1 MGQER
6 DELRRAVEQAAEK
19 AMRKWDEWQRMR
31 PEERMAGALL
41 ADILGADWSD
51 VEPRDL
57 GGERVHDFDLVLHD
71 GRRIAVE
78 VTVDASPADRA
89 FFSALAETFPLEA
102 SLLQSSWSIGAD
114 PPGDDADDDKKAR
127 RHCSRM
133 AEELPAILEEAERLD
148 AVAEIAFVGSYSR
161 AVDTSPVR
169 GLKDRLR
176 ALGVT
181 RAEPVPAP
189 GDGAKISVDQGP
201 FAGWFGADS
210 ISEAVE
216 RHLWQRDDNYEKLI
230 QAKTG
235 EGRRADE
242 AHLLIWVPCGEPHRN
257 GAHAAARS
265 SMIELGDIPKPDL
278 KGVDAVWVAILG
290 ESNSKAGRPLLP
302 VLRLGTRGWSRYE
315 CVWQRSKPDTGP

>member
-1 MGQER
+1 
-6 DELRRAVEQAAEK
+6 
-19 AMRKWDEWQRMR
+19 
-31 PEERMAGALL
+31 MAGALL

-57 GGERVHDFDLVLHD
+57 GGERVHDFDLILRE

-102 SLLQSSWSIGAD
+102 PSLKSNWSIGAS
-114 PPGDDADDDKKAR
+114 PPGDNADDDKKAR
-127 RHCSRM
+127 RHCKRM
-133 AEELPAILEEAERLD
+133 AEELPAILEETERLD
-148 AVAEIAFVGSYSR
+148 AAADIAFVDSYSR
-161 AVDTSPVR
+161 ASDTAPVR

-176 ALGVT
+176 ALGVRVT
-181 RAEPVPAP
+181 QAKPLPAP

-201 FAGWFGADS
+201 FVVWSEADS

-216 RHLWQRDDNYEKLI
+216 RHLWQRDDNREKLI

-235 EGRRADE
+235 EDRRADE
-242 AHLLIWVPCGEPHRN
+242 AHLLIWVSYGEPHRN
-257 GAHAAARS
+257 VAPAVARRS
-265 SMIELGDIPKPDL
+265 RIELGGIPKPDL
-278 KGVDAVWVAILG
+278 GGIDAVWVAIH
-290 ESNSKAGRPLLP
+290 ETSNSKAGRPLLP
-302 VLRLGTRGWSRYE
+302 VLRLGADGWSRYE

>member
-1 MGQER
+1 MAAVSLLAKREEARLMTEPKDAGEARSVGRSLERGRVVGQER
-6 DELRRAVEQAAEK
+6 DELRTAAVRQAEN
-19 AMRKWDEWQRMR
+19 AMRKLGEWQRMR

-41 ADILGADWSD
+41 ADILGADWFD

-57 GGERVHDFDLVLHD
+57 GGERVHDFDLVRD

-102 SLLQSSWSIGAD
+102 PSLKSNWSIGAD

-127 RHCSRM
+127 RHCRQM

-148 AVAEIAFVGSYSR
+148 AAADIAFVDSYSR
-161 AVDTSPVR
+161 AADTGPVR

-176 ALGVT
+176 ALRVT
-181 RAEPVPAP
+181 RAESVPAP

-201 FAGWFGADS
+201 FVGWFGADS

-216 RHLWQRDDNYEKLI
+216 RHLWQRDDNHEKLI

-235 EGRRADE
+235 EDRRADE

-257 GAHAAARS
+257 AAHAAARS

-278 KGVDAVWVAILG
+278 RA
-290 ESNSKAGRPLLP
+290 
-302 VLRLGTRGWSRYE
+302 
-315 CVWQRSKPDTGP
+315 

>member
-1 MGQER
+1 
-6 DELRRAVEQAAEK
+6 
-19 AMRKWDEWQRMR
+19 MRKLDEWQRMR

-41 ADILGADWSD
+41 ADILGADWFD

-57 GGERVHDFDLVLHD
+57 GGKRVHDFDLVHK

-102 SLLQSSWSIGAD
+102 PSLKSSWSIGAS
-114 PPGDDADDDKKAR
+114 PPGDDADDDRKAR
-127 RHCSRM
+127 RHCKRM
-133 AEELPAILEEAERLD
+133 AEELPGILEEAERLD
-148 AVAEIAFVGSYSR
+148 AVADIAFVGSYPR
-161 AVDTSPVR
+161 AADTAPAR

-181 RAEPVPAP
+181 QAVPVPAP
-189 GDGAKISVDQGP
+189 GDGAKIYVDQGP
-201 FAGWFGADS
+201 FVGWSGADS

-216 RHLWQRDDNYEKLI
+216 RHLWQRDDNHEKLI

-235 EGRRADE
+235 EDRRADE
-242 AHLLIWVPCGEPHRN
+242 AHLLIWVPCDEPHRN

-278 KGVDAVWVAILG
+278 KGIDAVWVAIHG

-302 VLRLGTRGWSRYE
+302 VLRLGADGWSRYE
-315 CVWQRSKPDTGP
+315 CVWQLSKQGTGP